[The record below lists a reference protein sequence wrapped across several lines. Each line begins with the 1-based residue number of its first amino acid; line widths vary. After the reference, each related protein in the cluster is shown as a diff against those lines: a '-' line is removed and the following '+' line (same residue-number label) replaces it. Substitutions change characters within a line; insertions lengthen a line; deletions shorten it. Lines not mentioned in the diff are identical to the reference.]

1 MTTTH
6 NQGRL
11 RVGTESSTLI
21 SDTDGPGVRGYDDPS
36 YGGYLV
42 AESIHPTNA
51 PRLAACWNACQGI
64 PTDALQKV
72 DGDTTPVF
80 QLLMDT
86 WAERD
91 ANAAQLHA
99 LVQFFDEWEQILP
112 HDAREALRPLA
123 EQARGAPMS
132 LPEPEPLPP
141 PPSPICTNGCDHQ
154 ENGSGGW
161 VCTRC
166 GDWLPF

>member
-11 RVGTESSTLI
+11 RVGAESSTLI
-21 SDTDGPGVRGYDDPS
+21 SDTDGPGVRGYDHPS

-51 PRLAACWNACQGI
+51 PRLAACWNACHGI

-72 DGDTTPVF
+72 EGDTAPVF

-86 WAERD
+86 WAERERL
-91 ANAAQLHA
+91 QA
-99 LVQFFDEWEQILP
+99 LLNRVTQDSEWSCMDRYLQDDIE
-112 HDAREALRPLA
+112 RALGIA
-123 EQARGAPMS
+123 EIQVAPA
-132 LPEPEPLPP
+132 EPPTPP
-141 PPSPICTNGCDHQ
+141 PICATECDYQ
-154 ENGSGGW
+154 QDSKGSW
-161 VCTRC
+161 TCTRC